1 MSNDLAAPP
10 QTSGRSREVM
20 YVLPALLLAF
30 LLAMLDNFIVGTAM
44 PRIVRDLG
52 GLSHLSWVVTA
63 YVLGTSVSTPL
74 WGKLGDMYGRKGIF
88 LTSIFG
94 FMVGSALTGASQNMT
109 ELIGF
114 RALQGLFAGGLAV
127 GAMAIIGD
135 LVPPRERGRYQGI
148 MASVMAIAMVAGPL
162 VGGYITDNLSWRWA
176 FYVNLPIG
184 VIALALIT
192 IRLHLPK
199 KRTEHRI
206 DWWGSLFLAVAITAL
221 VLLTT
226 WGGTQYAWGSVQ
238 ILGLAALA
246 IVALIVF
253 AFVEPRA
260 AEPVLS
266 LGLFKNR
273 NFTLVSL
280 MGFLVGFAMF
290 GVLSFLPLY
299 QQTVQGASA
308 TNSGLLLLPMMAG
321 LLVTSLVAGS
331 LITKTGKYKI
341 FPIVG
346 GAGMTLG
353 MALLATVGATTT
365 RTTTAIFM
373 IVLGLGM
380 GFLMQTTMLIAQ
392 NSVEQKD
399 IGVASSAATF
409 FRSIGGSFGV
419 ALFGA
424 IFNHR
429 LYTYL
434 VGIGQKPIADA
445 VKAGGANSIGAG
457 HAVLPRPLLDGIATA
472 TSTIFFWASF
482 FAVLVP
488 LLALFVKQVALRGR
502 NDAPAGTDESVADAE
517 GMVVAFD

>member
-1 MSNDLAAPP
+1 MSSETVVPA
-10 QTSGRSREVM
+10 RSREVM

-44 PRIVRDLG
+44 PHIVQDLG

-88 LTSIFG
+88 LTSIVG
-94 FMVGSALTGASQNMT
+94 FLVGSALSGASQNMT
-109 ELIGF
+109 QLIGF

-148 MASVMAIAMVAGPL
+148 MASVMAVAMVAGPL

-184 VIALALIT
+184 VIAFALVM

-206 DWWGSLFLAVAITAL
+206 DWWGSALLAIAITGL

-226 WGGTQYAWGSVQ
+226 WGGTQYAWGSWQ
-238 ILGLAALA
+238 IIGLA
-246 IVALIVF
+246 IVALLAIAAF
-253 AFVEPRA
+253 AYVEPRV

-321 LLVTSLVAGS
+321 LLVTSLIAGN
-331 LITKTGKYKI
+331 LITRTGNYKM
-341 FPIVG
+341 FPIIG
-346 GAGMTLG
+346 GVIMTIGMILLSTL
-353 MALLATVGATTT
+353 TATTT
-365 RTTTAIFM
+365 RTLSALFM
-373 IVLGLGM
+373 VVLGLGM

-429 LYTYL
+429 LFSYL
-434 VGIGQKPIADA
+434 VGVGQRPLAEA
-445 VKAGGANSIGAG
+445 VKAGGANSLSRGT
-457 HAVLPRPLLDGIATA
+457 HDLPPQLVGGIASA
-472 TSTIFFWASF
+472 TSTIFFWAIF
-482 FAVLVP
+482 LAAVVP
-488 LLALFVKQVALRGR
+488 ILAIFVQQIALRGR
-502 NDAPAGTDESVADAE
+502 NDTPPAEMSLEESVADAE
-517 GMVVAFD
+517 DLVIVRD